1 MLVTK
6 TLASIKHYA
15 GMGVFIII
23 NSNSVSISTNI
34 SSTIASIIRS
44 RSASGN
50 TKMAKSGRRAEILH
64 KEL

>member
-1 MLVTK
+1 MFPG
-6 TLASIKHYA
+6 IFHI
-15 GMGVFIII
+15 III

>member
-1 MLVTK
+1 
-6 TLASIKHYA
+6 
-15 GMGVFIII
+15 MGVFIII